1 MGANPTIYCL
11 ENLTDYHEFERLCTD
26 LMALEGYPSI
36 EPLGGF
42 SDKGRDAIH
51 VNKAD
56 RTTIF
61 AYSVRE
67 NWRVKLS
74 EDASKIL
81 RHGHQCNELVFMT
94 TSPFSATERD
104 EAVAYILQ
112 EYGWELQIFGLERL
126 RVLLEVTHPE
136 IRQNHP
142 QIFNPAL
149 FTSWVGTL
157 DRNRLFLSY
166 VEQDWGLADWLTRKL
181 TAEGYAVWC
190 ERFTLLGG
198 EHYPD
203 DVDDAINNRAFRII
217 ALYSNSSVKNQEV
230 MRQRLLGL
238 MLGKQRQ
245 IDFLI
250 PINVDGLDISHLDK
264 ETGTLVFIPF
274 YNSWTTGYNQL
285 LKKLETIQ
293 CPKPIFNGNRV
304 AASDYL
310 GPDLVTDQA
319 EPLFANFYLVDKL
332 PKYIYVFEAKM
343 PIPYEDKWNVG
354 VLWAYRK
361 VGSRFYL
368 GFHEPSQDILQKYG
382 ITEIDSIEWKGH
394 ETVNKIDTRHLL
406 SELVRKS
413 LDVRCYQKGLQFC
426 SASEFLYFPSGLVP
440 NDNLKLTRPDGYKTW
455 VSSVGQRT
463 YWTLEGSEVYN
474 YAIAPVFHVV
484 QDVFDEL
491 AVQIEIRVR
500 LTDENGKLL
509 ARRKINSRRKHLCQN
524 WWNTEWFNRQL
535 AVIQF
540 LADGDKIIIGS
551 DEDNSLIINASPLC
565 LSSTAGI
572 DEQALQQITEKR
584 KKVREELGI
593 SADTDSE
600 EVELSDE
607 EYDE

>member
-11 ENLTDYHEFERLCTD
+11 ENLTDYNEFERLCTD
-26 LMALEGYPSI
+26 LMAQEGYPSI

-51 VNKAD
+51 VNKGG
-56 RTTIF
+56 RKTIF

-74 EDASKIL
+74 EDATKIN
-81 RHGHQCNELVFMT
+81 RHAHQCDELVFMT
-94 TSPFSATERD
+94 TSGFSATERD
-104 EAVAYILQ
+104 EAVTYILQ
-112 EYGWELQIFGLERL
+112 DFGWELHLYGLERL

-149 FTSWVGTL
+149 FTLRAELT
-157 DRNRLFLSY
+157 DRNRLFVSY
-166 VEQDWGLADWLTRKL
+166 VEQDWGLADWLSRKL

-190 ERFTLLGG
+190 ERFSLLGG

-203 DVDDAINNRAFRII
+203 NVDDAINNKTFRMI
-217 ALYSNSSVKNQEV
+217 ALYSRWSLANQEV

-250 PINVDGLDISHLDK
+250 PINVDGLDISRLDK
-264 ETGTLVFIPF
+264 ETSSLVFIPF
-274 YNSWTTGYNQL
+274 NNNWGAGYTQL
-285 LKKLETIQ
+285 VKKLDAIQ
-293 CPKPIFNGNRV
+293 CPKPTFDGSRV
-304 AASDYL
+304 AVSDYL
-310 GPDLVTDQA
+310 GSDLLTDQA
-319 EPLFANFYLVDKL
+319 ESLYANFSLVEKL
-332 PKYIYVFEAKM
+332 PRYIYVFEAKV
-343 PIPYEDKWNVG
+343 PIPFEDKWNVG
-354 VLWAYRK
+354 ILWAYRK

-368 GFHEPSQDILQKYG
+368 SFHEPPSDILQKYG
-382 ITEIDSIEWKGH
+382 ITEIDSIDWEGR
-394 ETVNKIDTRHLL
+394 ETVNKIDTMNLL

-413 LDVRCYQKGLQFC
+413 LNVRCHQKGLEFC
-426 SASEFLYFPSGLVP
+426 TASEYHYFPSGLVT
-440 NDNLKLTRPDGYKTW
+440 NDNLKLTRPDGSKTW
-455 VSSVGQRT
+455 VSSVGRRN
-463 YWTLEGSEVYN
+463 YWTPQGSEVYY

-509 ARRKINSRRKHLCQN
+509 ARRKINSRRKHLCQD

-535 AVIQF
+535 AIIQF
-540 LADGDKIIIGS
+540 LADGDKIFIGS
-551 DEDNSLIINASPLC
+551 NEDESIIINASLFC
-565 LSSTAGI
+565 LTSTAGI
-572 DEQALQQITEKR
+572 DEHTLQQLMEKR
-584 KKVREELGI
+584 RKVREELGI
-593 SADTDSE
+593 SLDTDAE
-600 EVELSDE
+600 EVEFSDE
-607 EYDE
+607 GYDE